1 MAAPAELER
10 AASLLGQQKFSEC
23 VAVCAAIVAAEPRNA
38 VATHLL
44 GLAIKETG
52 DWAQGEQW
60 LRQSI
65 ELDPQNAEFHANLAN
80 LLRRRKKPRQAE
92 KFYRQALEL
101 APGQQSARR
110 SLVLTLHDL
119 GRLEEAETL
128 CKELLSAAAPC
139 VDDWIVWGL
148 TATYLG
154 RLGEAESA
162 YRRAIALDPNN
173 AIAHQNLGAVL
184 SQLEQPAAALA
195 SLQAAEKLGVGG
207 FAPAFNRARALLEM
221 NDIVA
226 AEREFERAVA
236 LEPANIEGQLQL
248 ARVRFMQGDPA
259 FVRSLNSAVLANR
272 NNRALQAL
280 LANVLWRSG
289 DLNSAETVL
298 RDLLSRHGPNSATA
312 AMLATVLQETGR
324 LKEAETLALEAAAT
338 APKDEVV
345 LESLVSIMLSL
356 GNAAEAMPFI
366 QAHRARLPDAQGWI
380 AYEATAARLLGR
392 ELYPQLYDY
401 DRLIQVFDV
410 EPPPGWSSMRELNEA
425 LIQSLSRAHSFR
437 NHPLDQSLR
446 HGTQTPRS
454 LLQDPD
460 PAVKAILQ
468 AFEAPIEEYRR
479 RLGRDPSHPLTLRN
493 DGNIAGSRFTGAW
506 SVRLKRLGHHVNH
519 YHPDGWISSAY
530 YVEVPPEAA
539 DATARSGWIK
549 FGEPRYEVPGATAER
564 LIQPA
569 PGRLVLFPSYMWH
582 GTTAIHGDSP
592 RMSIAFDVKP
602 GSD

>member
-1 MAAPAELER
+1 MAAQAELER
-10 AASLLGQQKFSEC
+10 AASLLAQRKFADC
-23 VAVCAAIVAAEPRNA
+23 IAVCAAIVAAEPA
-38 VATHLL
+38 HALATHLL
-44 GLAIKETG
+44 GLAVKETG

-65 ELDPQNAEFHANLAN
+65 QLEPHNAEFHANLAN

-92 KFYRQALEL
+92 QHYRQALQL
-101 APGQQSARR
+101 APHHRPSRR
-110 SLVLTLHDL
+110 SLVLTLHDV
-119 GRLEEAETL
+119 GRFEEAETFGR
-128 CKELLSAAAPC
+128 ELISSAAPE

-148 TATYLG
+148 TTTYLG

-162 YRRAIALDPNN
+162 YRRALALDPDNP
-173 AIAHQNLGAVL
+173 IAHQNLGAVL
-184 SQLEQPAAALA
+184 SQLDQPAAALA
-195 SLQAAEKLGVGG
+195 SLRAAEKLGAGG
-207 FAPAFNRARALLEM
+207 FATAFNRARTLLEM
-221 NDIVA
+221 NDIA
-226 AEREFERAVA
+226 GAEREYERAVA
-236 LEPANIEGQLQL
+236 LEPANIEGQAQL

-272 NNRALQAL
+272 GNRALQLL
-280 LANVLWRSG
+280 LAEVLWRSG

-298 RDLLSRHGPNSATA
+298 RDVLTRHGPNGATT

-324 LKEAETLALEAAAT
+324 LKEAETLALDAAT
-338 APKDEVV
+338 LAPKDAVV
-345 LESLVSIMLSL
+345 LENLVSILLSR
-356 GNAAEAMPFI
+356 GNAAEALPFI
-366 QAHRARLPDAQGWI
+366 EAHRARLPEAQGWI

-392 ELYPQLYDY
+392 ELYPYLYDY

-410 EPPPGWSSMRELNEA
+410 EPPPGWTSMRELNEA
-425 LIQSLSRAHSFR
+425 LIESLGRSHSFR

-446 HGTQTPRS
+446 NGTQTARG

-479 RLGRDPSHPLTLRN
+479 RLGRDLSHPLAMRN
-493 DGNIAGSRFTGAW
+493 DGNARSRFTGAW

-519 YHPDGWISSAY
+519 FHPDGWISSAY
-530 YVEVPPEAA
+530 YVEVPPETT
-539 DATARSGWIK
+539 DPTAKSGWIK

-564 LIQPA
+564 LIQPL

-582 GTTAIHGDSP
+582 GTMAIHGDSP
-592 RMSIAFDVKP
+592 RMTIAFDVKP
-602 GSD
+602 GND

>member
-65 ELDPQNAEFHANLAN
+65 QLEPQRAEFHANLAN
-80 LLRRRKKPRQAE
+80 LLRRRQKYRQAE
-92 KFYRQALEL
+92 KFYRQALQL
-101 APGQQSARR
+101 APNHQPSRR
-110 SLVLTLHDL
+110 GLVLTLHDL
-119 GRLEEAETL
+119 GRFEESEPL
-128 CKELLSAAAPC
+128 CRELISFEAPGA
-139 VDDWIVWGL
+139 DDWILWGL
-148 TATYLG
+148 TTTHLG

-162 YRRAIALDPNN
+162 YRRAIAVNPNN
-173 AIAHQNLGAVL
+173 PIAHQNLGAVL

-195 SLQAAEKLGVGG
+195 SLRAAEKLGAGG
-207 FAPAFNRARALLEM
+207 FATAFNRARALLEM
-221 NDIVA
+221 NDITA
-226 AEREFERAVA
+226 AEREFERAVT
-236 LEPANIEGQLQL
+236 LEPSNIEGQLQL

-272 NNRALQAL
+272 GDRALQSL
-280 LANVLWRSG
+280 LAEVLWRSG

-298 RDLLSRHGPNSATA
+298 RDLLSRHGPSGPTA
-312 AMLATVLQETGR
+312 ATLATVLQEAGR
-324 LKEAETLALEAAAT
+324 LEEAETLALEAAAA
-338 APKDEVV
+338 APKDAVV

-356 GNAAEAMPFI
+356 GNAAEALPFI
-366 QAHRARLPDAQGWI
+366 QTYRARMPDSQAWI
-380 AYEATAARLLGR
+380 AYEATAARLLGHER
-392 ELYPQLYDY
+392 YPLLYDY
-401 DRLIQVFDV
+401 DRFVQVFDL
-410 EPPPGWSSMRELNEA
+410 EAPPGWSSLRELNEA
-425 LIQSLSRAHSFR
+425 LIQSLGRSHSFR

-446 HGTQTPRS
+446 HGTQTARS

-460 PAVKAILQ
+460 PAVRAILQ

-479 RLGRDPSHPLTLRN
+479 RLGRDLSHPLTMRN
-493 DGNIAGSRFTGAW
+493 DGSTRSRFTGAW

-519 YHPDGWISSAY
+519 FHPDGWISSAY
-530 YVEVPPEAA
+530 YVEVPPETA

-564 LIQPA
+564 LVQPA

>member
-65 ELDPQNAEFHANLAN
+65 QLEPQRAEFHANLAN
-80 LLRRRKKPRQAE
+80 LLRRRQKYRQAE
-92 KFYRQALEL
+92 KFYRQALQL
-101 APGQQSARR
+101 APNHQPRR
-110 SLVLTLHDL
+110 RGLVLTLHDL
-119 GRLEEAETL
+119 GRFEESEPL
-128 CKELLSAAAPC
+128 CRELISFEAPGA
-139 VDDWIVWGL
+139 DDWILWGL
-148 TATYLG
+148 TTTHLG

-162 YRRAIALDPNN
+162 YRRAIAVDPNN
-173 AIAHQNLGAVL
+173 PIAHQNLGAVL

-195 SLQAAEKLGVGG
+195 SLRAAEKLGAGG
-207 FAPAFNRARALLEM
+207 FATAFNRARALLEM
-221 NDIVA
+221 NDITA
-226 AEREFERAVA
+226 AEREFERAVT
-236 LEPANIEGQLQL
+236 LEPSNIEGQLQL

-272 NNRALQAL
+272 GDRALQSL
-280 LANVLWRSG
+280 LAEVLWRSG

-298 RDLLSRHGPNSATA
+298 RDLLSRHGPSGPTA
-312 AMLATVLQETGR
+312 ATLATVLQEAGR
-324 LKEAETLALEAAAT
+324 LEEAETLALEAAAA
-338 APKDEVV
+338 APQDAVV

-356 GNAAEAMPFI
+356 GNAAEALPFI
-366 QAHRARLPDAQGWI
+366 QTYRARMPDSQAWI
-380 AYEATAARLLGR
+380 AYEATAARLLGHER
-392 ELYPQLYDY
+392 YPLLYDY
-401 DRLIQVFDV
+401 DRFVQVFDL
-410 EPPPGWSSMRELNEA
+410 EAPPGWSSLRELNEA
-425 LIQSLSRAHSFR
+425 LIQSLGRSHSFR

-446 HGTQTPRS
+446 HGTQTARS

-460 PAVKAILQ
+460 PAVRAILQ

-479 RLGRDPSHPLTLRN
+479 RLGRDLSHPLTMRN
-493 DGNIAGSRFTGAW
+493 DGSTRSRFTGAW

-519 YHPDGWISSAY
+519 FHPDGWISSAY
-530 YVEVPPEAA
+530 YVEVPPETA

-564 LIQPA
+564 LVQPA